1 MLLSCGDDGCFL
13 SMMKQSAGWNSDAVV
28 STVTSEQEGCGFD
41 PRTNIKRHF
50 VTVSVT

>member
-13 SMMKQSAGWNSDAVV
+13 STMKQSAGRNSDAVV
-28 STVTSEQEGCGFD
+28 GAVTSEQEGCGFD
-41 PRTNIKRHF
+41 PRANIKRHS